1 MVKKSPE
8 KRNEPPD
15 IKQLTLRLPSD
26 LHLKLKLKCVK
37 EGKAMGEVLT
47 EAVRKFVEGD

>member
-1 MVKKSPE
+1 MTKKAPQIKRDSP
-8 KRNEPPD
+8 D
-15 IKQLTLRLPSD
+15 MKQLTLRLPSD